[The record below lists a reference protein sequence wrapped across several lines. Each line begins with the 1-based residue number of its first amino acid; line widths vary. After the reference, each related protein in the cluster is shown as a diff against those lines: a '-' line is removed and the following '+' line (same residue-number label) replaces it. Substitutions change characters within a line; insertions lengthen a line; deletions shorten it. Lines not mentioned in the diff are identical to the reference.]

1 MANIKIAPVLKKYR
15 KQNDLSVHEVS
26 KKLKER
32 SLNVAE
38 KLFTDGKADRRNL
51 MLTHL

>member
-1 MANIKIAPVLKKYR
+1 MANIKIAPVLKKCR

-38 KLFTDGKADRRNL
+38 KTIYGWESGVSPTKGY
-51 MLTHL
+51 